1 MNTPFTMFKAI
12 ETRHFF
18 FLMDAFN
25 STVFTY
31 ILLAGVSYSLIGFSG
46 IITCTRF
53 QIQSSMK
60 ILFKHKLT
68 HLSVANR
75 DLFTKC

>member
-1 MNTPFTMFKAI
+1 MNTIITMSKAI

-18 FLMDAFN
+18 FLWMHL
-25 STVFTY
+25 TPVLTY
-31 ILLAGVSYSLIGFSG
+31 ILLAGVSYLVIGFSG
-46 IITCTRF
+46 IITRF

-68 HLSVANR
+68 HPSVTNR
-75 DLFTKC
+75 DLFTNC